1 MISIAFEDEAY
12 NAPKDF
18 SPRHLFALR
27 AKKGPCQIVPWKQKM
42 LDIPVFRRAIKTK
55 DGVETSKDAPLP
67 YNQYHGWLV
76 LLGVALGFIYTLTTY
91 CLRRALG
98 NAINGKTRNDDPNSN
113 AAVRNLVL
121 DHGTGSEI
129 FERNYIS
136 RTIRYFTQDQF
147 WGRSSD
153 HESART
159 ASQIGLLRDPDRPR
173 KLSAEQGQQVRQDPE
188 VRELAAVRGRLR
200 AQIEEVF
207 GVIEMAKGE
216 PIYNDYQAVKA
227 SLAATIR
234 KKERALLK
242 RIQEEYDLNAP
253 VLAIQQQLNGEQSD
267 DDDDDDKGGIPTETV
282 PIRIAERRYIAE
294 CAVRDP
300 SVLRDQ
306 KGYAFHVEFSTNLIA
321 LCKRRDRRQVTTR
334 CSPELASVKTTL
346 DSPRLPEREPI
357 VKRDNPLKC
366 QDWQCLFCLASYDL
380 PLEERKRKYKR
391 KYTLQK
397 HVDRCRLE
405 YYGPDDPIPCPDGHA
420 CVD

>member
-1 MISIAFEDEAY
+1 
-12 NAPKDF
+12 
-18 SPRHLFALR
+18 
-27 AKKGPCQIVPWKQKM
+27 
-42 LDIPVFRRAIKTK
+42 
-55 DGVETSKDAPLP
+55 
-67 YNQYHGWLV
+67 
-76 LLGVALGFIYTLTTY
+76 
-91 CLRRALG
+91 
-98 NAINGKTRNDDPNSN
+98 
-113 AAVRNLVL
+113 VRNLVL
-121 DHGTGSEI
+121 DHGTGSKI

-173 KLSAEQGQQVRQDPE
+173 KLNTEQGQQVRQDPE
-188 VRELAAVRGRLR
+188 VRELVAIRGRLC

-216 PIYNDYQAVKA
+216 PIYNDYQTVKA

-267 DDDDDDKGGIPTETV
+267 DDDDDDNKDSAPAETT

-300 SVLRDQ
+300 SVLHDQ
-306 KGYAFHVEFSTNLIA
+306 KGYAFHVEFSINLIA
-321 LCKRRDRRQVTTR
+321 LCKRRDRRPAKTE
-334 CSPELASVKTTL
+334 CSPEPVPVKTDL
-346 DSPRLPEREPI
+346 DSPRLSEIEPNPP
-357 VKRDNPLKC
+357 VKRDTPLKC
-366 QDWQCLFCLASYDL
+366 QGWQCLFCLASYDL
-380 PLEERKRKYKR
+380 PVEERECKYKR

-397 HVDRCRLE
+397 HVDRCRLR
-405 YYGPDDPIPCPDGHA
+405 YFGPDDLISCPDNHA
-420 CVD
+420 CAGLILEGKMALKAHFAREHSCIL

>member
-1 MISIAFEDEAY
+1 MISIAFDDEAY
-12 NAPKDF
+12 DAPKHF
-18 SPRHLFALR
+18 SLRHLFALK
-27 AKKGPCQIVPWKQKM
+27 AKKKPSQIVPWKQEM
-42 LDIPVFRRAIKTK
+42 LDIPVFRRAIKTPQ
-55 DGVETSKDAPLP
+55 GVETSKDVALS
-67 YNQYHGWLV
+67 YQQYHGWLV
-76 LLGVALGFIYTLTTY
+76 LLGIALGFIYTLTTY

-98 NAINGKTRNDDPNSN
+98 NAINNDPNSN

-121 DHGTGSEI
+121 DHGTGSKI

-159 ASQIGLLRDPDRPR
+159 AR
-173 KLSAEQGQQVRQDPE
+173 QQVRQDPE
-188 VRELAAVRGRLR
+188 VRELADIRSRLC
-200 AQIEEVF
+200 AQIEEAF

-267 DDDDDDKGGIPTETV
+267 DDNDDDKGGIPTETV
-282 PIRIAERRYIAE
+282 PIRIAKRRYIAE

-300 SVLRDQ
+300 SVLHDQ
-306 KGYAFHVEFSTNLIA
+306 KRYAFHVEFSVALIA
-321 LCKRRDRRQVTTR
+321 LCKRRDRRPVKTR
-334 CSPELASVKTTL
+334 CFPEPVSVKTVL
-346 DSPRLPEREPI
+346 DPPRLSEIEPI
-357 VKRDNPLKC
+357 VKRDTPLKC
-366 QDWQCLFCLASYDL
+366 QGWQCLFCLASYDL

-397 HVDRCRLE
+397 HVDRCRLQ

-420 CVD
+420 CPGLILNGKDELKAHGIHVQDCIL